1 MNARRILT
9 IGVSALV
16 LGAPVVGGP
25 SLIGGLAVAS
35 DTVAQDAKQAAKQAQ
50 AARKALKGGNAQKAV
65 THAEAAVAFDPKN
78 GEYRQLLGETYLFAG
93 RFVSA
98 SQALNEALS
107 LDPANGRTALNLA
120 LAQIAVGEWNTA
132 RRTLETHADSIPASD
147 RGLAIALAGDPATA
161 VQVLSAAA
169 RQPDANAKTRQNL
182 ALSLALSGQ
191 WQQARAVAGVDVSP
205 GQLDARMLQWVSF
218 ARPQNAY
225 DQVASLLG
233 VTPAADRG
241 QPEQLALARS
251 MTTAVAAQQ
260 VADPVEAY
268 MPDTGAATGVA
279 AVAAPAATAV
289 DTAMKGVEIAPA
301 ITAPSGQQIV
311 FAPRQEVVQAVP
323 AAAAVKPAVARV
335 ETGARKPLQIAIK
348 TAAAPDVAGFKP
360 GKGSWFVQLGAY
372 DNAGVAQDAWGRA
385 VRRTPAL
392 QGMTPSSAS
401 VTTGAGS
408 FQRLAVGGFD
418 RAGADTLCRKV
429 RAGGGNCFVR
439 SGAGDKAASWVKP
452 GRVQVASR

>member
-1 MNARRILT
+1 MNARRFIT

-35 DTVAQDAKQAAKQAQ
+35 DAVAQDAKEAAKQAR
-50 AARKALKGGNAQKAV
+50 AARRALKADNAQKAV
-65 THAEAAVAFDPKN
+65 THAEAAVAFDPRN
-78 GEYRQLLGETYLFAG
+78 GEYRQLLGEAYLFAG

-98 SQALNEALS
+98 SQALGEALS

-120 LAQIAVGEWNTA
+120 LAQIAVGEWSTA
-132 RRTLETHADSIPASD
+132 RQTLETHAGSIPASD
-147 RGLAIALAGDPATA
+147 RGLALALAGDPATA

-182 ALSLALSGQ
+182 ALSLALAGQ

-205 GQLDARMLQWVSF
+205 SQLDARMLQWVSF
-218 ARPQNAY
+218 SRPQNAY

-260 VADPVEAY
+260 VAEPVDAY
-268 MPDTGAATGVA
+268 MPDTGVATAA

-289 DTAMKGVEIAPA
+289 DTAMKGVEVAPA

-311 FAPRQEVVQAVP
+311 FAPRQEIVQAIPV
-323 AAAAVKPAVARV
+323 AAAVKPAMARV
-335 ETGARKPLQIAIK
+335 ETGARKPLEIAVK
-348 TAAAPDVAGFKP
+348 APADAFKP

-392 QGMTPSSAS
+392 KGLTPSSAS

-439 SGAGDKAASWVKP
+439 SGAGDRTASWVKP
-452 GRVQVASR
+452 ARTQVASR

>member
-1 MNARRILT
+1 MNARRFLT

-35 DTVAQDAKQAAKQAQ
+35 DAVAQDTQKAAKEAQ
-50 AARKALKGGNAQKAV
+50 AARKALKGGNGQKAV

-98 SQALNEALS
+98 TQALNEALS

-132 RRTLETHADSIPASD
+132 RQTLETHAGSIPASD
-147 RGLAIALAGDPATA
+147 RGLAIALAGDPGTA
-161 VQVLSAAA
+161 VALLTDAA
-169 RQPDANAKTRQNL
+169 RQPGADAKTRQNL
-182 ALSLALSGQ
+182 ALSLALAGN
-191 WQQARAVAGVDVSP
+191 WQQARAVASFDVSP
-205 GQLDARMLQWVSF
+205 DQLDARILQWASF
-218 ARPQNAY
+218 SRPQNAY

-233 VTPAADRG
+233 VTPVADRG

-268 MPDTGAATGVA
+268 MPDTGVA
-279 AVAAPAATAV
+279 AAAVAPAATAV
-289 DTAMKGVEIAPA
+289 DTAMTGATIAPS
-301 ITAPSGQQIV
+301 ITAPSGNQVV
-311 FAPRQEVVQAVP
+311 FAPRQEVVQAIP
-323 AAAAVKPAVARV
+323 ARAAVKPALARV
-335 ETGARKPLQIAIK
+335 EVGVRKPLQIAIK
-348 TAAAPDVAGFKP
+348 APAAPEDVAFKP

-385 VRRTPAL
+385 VRRTPVL
-392 QGMTPSSAS
+392 KGMTPSSAS

-429 RAGGGNCFVR
+429 RVGGGKCFVR

-452 GRVQVASR
+452 ARVQVASR